1 MWTCAKIINFKN
13 ASRGNLPENN
23 LAAQKMHRETRH
35 TRIAT
40 YMMLGKFNF
49 NGLRVSSHR
58 FLFTE
63 QALGVRQPRQQLIQ
77 GVLELAQ
84 G

>member
-1 MWTCAKIINFKN
+1 
-13 ASRGNLPENN
+13 
-23 LAAQKMHRETRH
+23 
-35 TRIAT
+35 
-40 YMMLGKFNF
+40 MMLGKFNF

-58 FLFTE
+58 FLLTE